1 MPTTIPFPPQPFC
14 DTFFSPMKVWIKT
27 LLVLVAVW
35 AVGYGIIYGLHA
47 SKPTA
52 ESVSAYLARTD
63 VAQEQGRERARLIT
77 KVEDQLNDVSFD
89 DRQKLQR
96 SGDLRH
102 FFLSLTTPEQEA
114 FLDATLPADF
124 KQIMDAFNKMA
135 PEKRRQFVAHAVED
149 MKKRGTDGN
158 GPPPGVDPKI
168 NEHFINQGL
177 RSFYKDASPDTKLD
191 LAPLLEQMQRN
202 LQMGA
207 QG

>member
-1 MPTTIPFPPQPFC
+1 MN
-14 DTFFSPMKVWIKT
+14 VWLKT
-27 LLVLVAVW
+27 LLALAIIW
-35 AVGYGIIYGLHA
+35 MVGYGIIYSLHA

-52 ESVSAYLARTD
+52 ESVSAYLARMD
-63 VAQEQGRERARLIT
+63 IAREQGRERARQIA

-124 KQIMDAFNKMA
+124 KQIMDAFNKMD
-135 PEKRRQFVAHAVED
+135 PDKRRQFVAHAVED